1 MAANFMCVWHRP
13 VLYVLNIGDN
23 GAAEIESAVERHKLG
38 ALCSKPNTGVVP
50 ICGRLE
56 AELVDLEEAEA
67 SELVAS
73 YGFKESGLDRVIHV
87 DYKHLGVAS
96 FFTPGDPGGRAWTI
110 RQGTTAL
117 KPAGVNQIATET
129 GDFRGRM

>member
-23 GAAEIESAVERHKLG
+23 GAAEIESAVQRHKLG

-56 AELVDLEEAEA
+56 AELVELEEAEA

-73 YGFKESGLDRVIHV
+73 YGFKESGLDRLIHAT
-87 DYKHLGVAS
+87 YRLLGLTS
-96 FFTPGDPGGRAWTI
+96 FFTACDPGVCSCACQRAT
-110 RQGTTAL
+110 
-117 KPAGVNQIATET
+117 
-129 GDFRGRM
+129 